1 MHGERMN
8 ERETPPDTLIGLG
21 PPEPPEK
28 YGAHPADAPETL
40 RAWSTSANA
49 GREKEATSQPA
60 FLPLDSSFPGHVTS
74 ISTAVEEPFDVP
86 SFRRPSAP
94 NLVFWVAPALLTAVA
109 MVAAALSS
117 HGSSSDPATASVAP
131 RVATTRVVAG
141 YWVLRQDLPAE
152 QPSDESS
159 RPARIF
165 FREPSTAVQKTS
177 LRVAPPGGAPQS
189 GRIAPPSARVAPPG
203 GAPSQPEEQ
212 SSEIAADPARVRAV
226 ADGVHLED
234 EVAGSRE
241 TDGEPGAAEK

>member
-1 MHGERMN
+1 MN

-40 RAWSTSANA
+40 RAWSTSRDA
-49 GREKEATSQPA
+49 GREEEALSQPA
-60 FLPLDSSFPGHVTS
+60 FLPLESTFRGRIAS
-74 ISTAVEEPFDVP
+74 ISSAVEEPFDVP
-86 SFRRPSAP
+86 SFRRPAAP
-94 NLVFWVAPALLTAVA
+94 SLVFWVAPALLTAVA

-117 HGSSSDPATASVAP
+117 HGSSSGPATASVAP

-152 QPSDESS
+152 QASDESS

-165 FREPSTAVQKTS
+165 FREPSTAAQKTS
-177 LRVAPPGGAPQS
+177 LRVAPPGGTPPG
-189 GRIAPPSARVAPPG
+189 GRIATPSARVAPPS
-203 GAPSQPEEQ
+203 GALSDPEEQ
-212 SSEIAADPARVRAV
+212 SPEIASDPSRVRAV

-234 EVAGSRE
+234 EVAEPRHP
-241 TDGEPGAAEK
+241 DGEPGAVEK